1 MAIKGKSKGR
11 SAKAVTPGPKPAY
24 QPVKK
29 PLLAKREF
37 WLVILSILGVMVIVG
52 LVAGFIAERN
62 ASAQDDLEQRM
73 RATMSSFQG
82 QVEPVLTTIGQAN
95 PPAGYVAFTDL
106 QTAIGNLVAEK
117 PGAPVD
123 SKALKQTATDAAT
136 SAKTALEALQQIDET
151 ALIRGKG
158 FSEEFVLY
166 VINAKGNFV
175 RAMTLYGEAA
185 KLLELAAD
193 AQGPERAELATRT
206 QAIAN
211 AATEIFDRGYA
222 RLRPGADQGG
232 HVRAAGAGAPG
243 TDRNFMTDG
252 LLLAPRLAHRRP
264 DVGAAA
270 RRPPGR
276 APRGGAEPPRFRGL
290 GAGTATS

>member
-11 SAKAVTPGPKPAY
+11 SAKAVTPGPKPVY

-29 PLLAKREF
+29 RLLAKREF
-37 WLVILSILGVMVIVG
+37 WLVILSILGVVLIGG

-82 QVEPVLTTIGQAN
+82 QIDPVLTTIGQAN
-95 PPAGYVAFTDL
+95 PPAGYTAFTDL

-117 PGAPVD
+117 PGAPAD
-123 SKALKQTATDAAT
+123 SKALKQTATDAAA
-136 SAKTALEALQQIDET
+136 SARTALEALQQIDET

-158 FSEEFVLY
+158 FSEDFVLY
-166 VINAKGNFV
+166 VINAKENLV

-193 AQGPERAELATRT
+193 AQGPERAELAART
-206 QAIAN
+206 QAIMTAS
-211 AATEIFDRGYA
+211 TEIFDRGYSDYVDA
-222 RLRPGADQGG
+222 QSK
-232 HVRAAGAGAPG
+232 AGTFAPAAPG
-243 TDRNFMTDG
+243 
-252 LLLAPRLAHRRP
+252 LPAPT
-264 DVGAAA
+264 
-270 RRPPGR
+270 
-276 APRGGAEPPRFRGL
+276 
-290 GAGTATS
+290 GTS

>member
-11 SAKAVTPGPKPAY
+11 SAKAVTPGPKPVY

-29 PLLAKREF
+29 RLLAKREF
-37 WLVILSILGVMVIVG
+37 WLVILSIFGVMVIVG

-82 QVEPVLTTIGQAN
+82 QVEPVLTTVGQAN
-95 PPAGYVAFTDL
+95 PPAGFVAFTDL
-106 QTAIGNLVAEK
+106 QTAIGDLVAEE
-117 PGAPVD
+117 PGAPAD
-123 SKALKQTATDAAT
+123 SKAVKQTATDAAA
-136 SAKTALEALQQIDET
+136 SAKTALEALNQIDES
-151 ALIRGKG
+151 ALIQGKG

-185 KLLELAAD
+185 KLLELGAD
-193 AQGPERAELATRT
+193 AQGAERAELATRS

-211 AATEIFDRGYA
+211 VASEIFDRGYA
-222 RLRPGADQGG
+222 DYIQAQSK
-232 HVRAAGAGAPG
+232 AGTFAPPAPG
-243 TDRNFMTDG
+243 
-252 LLLAPRLAHRRP
+252 LPAPT
-264 DVGAAA
+264 
-270 RRPPGR
+270 
-276 APRGGAEPPRFRGL
+276 
-290 GAGTATS
+290 GTS

>member
-11 SAKAVTPGPKPAY
+11 SAKAVTPGPKAVY

-62 ASAQDDLEQRM
+62 ASSQDDLEQRM

-95 PPAGYVAFTDL
+95 PPVGFAAFTDL
-106 QTAIGNLVAEK
+106 QTAIGDLAAEK

-123 SKALKQTATDAAT
+123 SETLKQTATDAAS
-136 SAKTALEALQQIDET
+136 SAEAALEALQQIDET
-151 ALIRGKG
+151 ALIQGKG

-166 VINAKGNFV
+166 VINAKGNF
-175 RAMTLYGEAA
+175 
-185 KLLELAAD
+185 
-193 AQGPERAELATRT
+193 AELAIRTR
-206 QAIAN
+206 AIAN

-222 RLRPGADQGG
+222 DYIQAQSN
-232 HVRAAGAGAPG
+232 AGTFAPPAPG
-243 TDRNFMTDG
+243 
-252 LLLAPRLAHRRP
+252 LPAPT
-264 DVGAAA
+264 
-270 RRPPGR
+270 
-276 APRGGAEPPRFRGL
+276 
-290 GAGTATS
+290 GTS

>member
-11 SAKAVTPGPKPAY
+11 SAKAVTPGPKPVY

-29 PLLAKREF
+29 RLLAKREF
-37 WLVILSILGVMVIVG
+37 WLVILSILGVVLIGG

-82 QVEPVLTTIGQAN
+82 QIEPVLTTIGQAN
-95 PPAGYVAFTDL
+95 PPGYTAFTDL

-117 PGAPVD
+117 PGAPAD

-158 FSEEFVLY
+158 FSEDFVLY
-166 VINAKGNFV
+166 VINAKENLV

-193 AQGPERAELATRT
+193 AQGPERAELAART
-206 QAIAN
+206 KAIMTAS
-211 AATEIFDRGYA
+211 TEIFDRGYSDYVEA
-222 RLRPGADQGG
+222 QSK
-232 HVRAAGAGAPG
+232 AGTFAPAAPG
-243 TDRNFMTDG
+243 
-252 LLLAPRLAHRRP
+252 LPAPT
-264 DVGAAA
+264 
-270 RRPPGR
+270 
-276 APRGGAEPPRFRGL
+276 
-290 GAGTATS
+290 GTS